1 MGKIAL
7 KSVMLSLSEISWTL
21 FYFVIKKGFKMID
34 IQEHLK
40 SARRTGEIEFFI
52 EERKE
57 DCVVSRMPVA
67 AGVLNPFGTV
77 QAGAMLWLADVTAT
91 VLAIGK
97 TRLGQ
102 KGQGFPLAINLNAN
116 LLGNQRGG
124 DIRAEARFVRKGK
137 RITVVRTR
145 VIGDNDQ
152 LLAEVTTTHVPA
164 T

>member
-1 MGKIAL
+1 
-7 KSVMLSLSEISWTL
+7 
-21 FYFVIKKGFKMID
+21 MIN

-40 SARRTGEIEFFI
+40 SARRSGEIEFFI
-52 EERKE
+52 EERSE
-57 DCVVSRMPVA
+57 DCVVSKMPVA
-67 AGVLNPFGTV
+67 TGVLNPFGTV

-97 TRLGQ
+97 SQLGE

-116 LLGNQRGG
+116 LLSNQRGG

-137 RITVVRTR
+137 RVTVVRTR
-145 VIGDNDQ
+145 VTGDDGT

>member
-1 MGKIAL
+1 MEKIAL
-7 KSVMLSLSEISWTL
+7 KSVVLSLSEISWTL

>member
-1 MGKIAL
+1 
-7 KSVMLSLSEISWTL
+7 
-21 FYFVIKKGFKMID
+21 MIN
-34 IQEHLK
+34 IQEHLNSDK
-40 SARRTGEIEFFI
+40 RSGEIEFFI
-52 EERKE
+52 EERSE
-57 DCVVSRMPVA
+57 DCVVSKMPVDT
-67 AGVLNPFGTV
+67 GILNPFGTV

-97 TRLGQ
+97 SQLGE

-116 LLGNQRGG
+116 LLSNQRGG

-137 RITVVRTR
+137 RVTVVRTR
-145 VIGDNDQ
+145 VTGEGGT